1 MADELGGPKVLSFPL
16 WRGQD
21 TKFTA
26 RRKDPLTGM
35 AVNYSSGTVAKIV
48 FTSGKTVAEFHATI
62 EGDAAT
68 FVIDHSQVT
77 NIRNNATWRL
87 QFTIDG
93 VDESPVVGKVVRK
106 DG

>member
-26 RRKDPLTGM
+26 RRKDPITGM
-35 AVNYSSGTVAKIV
+35 AMNYSPNTVARIV
-48 FTSGKTVAEFHATI
+48 FTSGKTVAEFAATI
-62 EGDAAT
+62 EGDTAT
-68 FVIDHSQVT
+68 FTIDNDSVA

-106 DG
+106 DA